1 MEHITQGSVIWNLIV
16 QSDFITQ
23 LVMIILFG
31 MSITCWAIA
40 LYKLILLR
48 IKQNECN
55 EILKLMRPVVNLS
68 DLVVIAQEHKKTLPG
83 YVLVQL
89 LAASKQAKDVGSID
103 ILQLQAES
111 ILDDSMYYE
120 ESYTSVLNISASIAT
135 LLGLFGT
142 VWGLIHAFVRIS
154 EKQSADI
161 VAVAPGISEALITT
175 IAGLFVA
182 IPALIFSQYIAT
194 KIKTLEYNLML
205 IIDKVSL
212 LTRISMVQQSHH
224 QAEHIT
230 PAVSVFNAMHQEK

>member
-1 MEHITQGSVIWNLIV
+1 MEHIAQGSVIWNLIV

-31 MSITCWAIA
+31 MSVTCWAIA

-55 EILKLMRPVVNLS
+55 EILKSIRSATNNSELIA
-68 DLVVIAQEHKKTLPG
+68 IAQEHKKTLPG

-89 LAASKQAKDVGSID
+89 LAACKQAKELGSID
-103 ILQLQAES
+103 ILQLQSES
-111 ILDDSMYYE
+111 ILDDTMYHE

-182 IPALIFSQYIAT
+182 IPALIFAQYIAT

-205 IIDKVSL
+205 IIDKVTL
-212 LTRISMVQQSHH
+212 LTRISMTHH
-224 QAEHIT
+224 VLHPTEHIA
-230 PAVSVFNAMHQEK
+230 PAVSAFDPIHQAK